1 MEKFVFEIKD
11 DRVEIIARNEE
22 EAVGEANKLLAN
34 YDDRFYAW
42 MDAGRNKRK
51 AMWGVWD

>member
-1 MEKFVFEIKD
+1 MKKFVFEIKD
-11 DRVEIIARNEE
+11 DRVEIVARNEE